1 MNIKDFI
8 PPIVFKI
15 RNKILHTEAVNPMH
29 EVVFESYQ
37 TAQTKC
43 IVGDYQNVELCDM
56 IAEKTIIYRDSLLK
70 QPNTL
75 NATNVF
81 LLAAINTIRLNDP
94 LKPMTILDFGG
105 ACGAHY
111 FEIRNF
117 LPETFQ
123 LKWIV
128 LETPQMV
135 LSAKAKNMETKELL
149 FLDNMNDLP
158 KIDFIYSSCALHY
171 TSNAYMFL
179 EDLLK
184 IGANFILFNRMMFN
198 ENDKDL
204 ITIQTSLLSDNG
216 PGPMPKK
223 YTDKIMTYPHTTLSF
238 NKFNSTVLKHYKL
251 NWVFNEATGN
261 FKIGNEPIIGRGLF
275 YVKND

>member
-1 MNIKDFI
+1 
-8 PPIVFKI
+8 
-15 RNKILHTEAVNPMH
+15 
-29 EVVFESYQ
+29 
-37 TAQTKC
+37 
-43 IVGDYQNVELCDM
+43 
-56 IAEKTIIYRDSLLK
+56 
-70 QPNTL
+70 
-75 NATNVF
+75 
-81 LLAAINTIRLNDP
+81 
-94 LKPMTILDFGG
+94 
-105 ACGAHY
+105 
-111 FEIRNF
+111 
-117 LPETFQ
+117 
-123 LKWIV
+123 
-128 LETPQMV
+128 
-135 LSAKAKNMETKELL
+135 
-149 FLDNMNDLP
+149 MNDLP

-216 PGPMPKK
+216 PGLMPAK
-223 YTDKIMTYPHTTLSF
+223 YTDKIMSYPHTTLSF